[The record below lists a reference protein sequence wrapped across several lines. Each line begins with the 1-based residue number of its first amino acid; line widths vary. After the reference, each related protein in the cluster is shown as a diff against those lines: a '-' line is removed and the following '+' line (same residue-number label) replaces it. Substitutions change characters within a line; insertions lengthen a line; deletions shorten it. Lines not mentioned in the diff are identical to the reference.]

1 VLELITEVIGSVALV
16 SCLPKTALDERF
28 EQWVAEKKVAWR
40 SKHPAKERPVPQR
53 FEVDINP

>member
-1 VLELITEVIGSVALV
+1 MITEVIGSVALV

-40 SKHPAKERPVPQR
+40 SKHPAKERLVPQR